1 MYMSRAWFVEARTN
15 MTNAENGT
23 LFPWTEGD
31 LDLVELTLKDNESWM
46 QEQMEKQEA
55 VIDDPTSDPILLSAD
70 LQTRGKRIQ
79 NIVSQPNPSDAGAT

>member
-1 MYMSRAWFVEARTN
+1 